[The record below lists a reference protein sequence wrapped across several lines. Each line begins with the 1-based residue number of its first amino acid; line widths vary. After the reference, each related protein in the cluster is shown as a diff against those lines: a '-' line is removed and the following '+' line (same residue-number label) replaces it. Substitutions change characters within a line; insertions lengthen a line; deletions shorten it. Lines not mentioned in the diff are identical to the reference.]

1 MGVPI
6 KQFILN
12 TLNTLKDAE
21 GINTRHLETY
31 CCKCVAVDITS
42 YLYLS
47 LATGNITEG
56 IFNLISKLRG
66 YGIIILV
73 VFDGYPPDTKF
84 TVINKRRRYR
94 NRASDKIIEL
104 KLQKEIL
111 IRKRDEKI
119 DSGYL
124 SSSFDSIQSNNEHD
138 FDFDNKDTDD
148 CCDNFDLIEINS
160 TIEKLDIEI
169 KKYEKRAV
177 SIKIEHII
185 EIKELLNLLNIQY
198 VHMEEYEADVVCSAL
213 AKYKLV
219 DAVLSN
225 DMDMLAYGC
234 PIILRDFTFKKD
246 TITEYNTSKIIKN
259 LDLDTNQFIDF
270 CIILG
275 NDYNSRL
282 CNYCDDDDIYKLIKK
297 YDNIENIIN
306 YMEKQQ
312 ISYNKQCKYENTRQI
327 YNMIIPY
334 KNIYIRNVLPQF
346 HYNKEK
352 ISKYL
357 VPKCPRLKLG
367 LILRKISTIMMH
379 IKQKPLEFTRRDD
392 NKRYSI

>member
-1 MGVPI
+1 MGIPI
-6 KQFILN
+6 KQFVLK
-12 TLNTLKDAE
+12 TLNGAE
-21 GINTRHLETY
+21 GINTRHLGEAF

-56 IFNLISKLRG
+56 IFNLISKLRE

-73 VFDGYPPDTKF
+73 VFDGCPPDTKF
-84 TVINKRRRYR
+84 NVVDKRRRYR
-94 NRASDKIIEL
+94 NRAIDKITEL

-111 IRKRDEKI
+111 IRERDKKI
-119 DSGYL
+119 DAGYL
-124 SSSFDSIQSNNEHD
+124 SSSIDSIQSNNEHD
-138 FDFDNKDTDD
+138 FDNQDTFD

-198 VHMEEYEADVVCSAL
+198 VHMEEYEADVICSAL

-246 TITEYNTSKIIKN
+246 TITEYNTSKIIKK

-306 YMEKQQ
+306 YMEKEN
-312 ISYNKQCKYENTRQI
+312 ISYNKNCKYENTRQI

-334 KNIYIRNVLPQF
+334 KDIYIHNVLPQY
-346 HYNKEK
+346 HYNKEY
-352 ISKYL
+352 ISNYL

-379 IKQKPLEFTRRDD
+379 IKPKLLEFTRRDD
-392 NKRYSI
+392 NKRYTI

>member
-1 MGVPI
+1 MGIPI
-6 KQFILN
+6 KQFVLK
-12 TLNTLKDAE
+12 TLNGAV
-21 GINTRHLETY
+21 GINTRHLGEAF

-73 VFDGYPPDTKF
+73 VFDGCPPDTKF
-84 TVINKRRRYR
+84 TVVNKRRRYR
-94 NRASDKIIEL
+94 NRAGDKIIEL

-111 IRKRDEKI
+111 IRKASLIRER

-124 SSSFDSIQSNNEHD
+124 SSSFDSIQSNEHNL
-138 FDFDNKDTDD
+138 DFDNKDTDE
-148 CCDNFDLIEINS
+148 CCDDFDLIEINS

-185 EIKELLNLLNIQY
+185 EIKELLNLLHIQY

-306 YMEKQQ
+306 YMEKEN
-312 ISYNKQCKYENTRQI
+312 ISYNKNCKYENTRQI

-334 KNIYIRNVLPQF
+334 KDIYIHNVLPQY
-346 HYNKEK
+346 HYNKEY
-352 ISKYL
+352 ISNYL

-392 NKRYSI
+392 NKRYTI